1 MKNNPKKK
9 HSVIGRVLI
18 LLVSVYLLYS
28 LGDLHMQF
36 TAENNELGELE
47 KQKQEMQM
55 KIAELER
62 LLDEGTEAEI
72 IEKAA
77 RERLGYVY
85 SDEIVFTD
93 ISGNT

>member
-1 MKNNPKKK
+1 MKNRPKKK
-9 HSVIGRVLI
+9 RSVIGRVLV

-28 LGDLHMQF
+28 LGDLQMQF
-36 TAENNELGELE
+36 TSENNELGELQ

-85 SDEIVFTD
+85 SDEIVFPD
-93 ISGNT
+93 ISGNN